1 MDTKFEITLF
11 HLDDNIISES
21 IFPIPMICLFIGSS
35 GSGKTNLLSNIIIKY
50 WIPFENLY
58 IFTKNIKQL
67 IYEKMK
73 NVFDGVDDVETYI
86 SNEEIVSVDD
96 CESDSL
102 VVFDDYV
109 LDKQD
114 RIKDY
119 FIRSRSKNISCIYI
133 RQNYSLLDLKA
144 IRTNCNFLIIFK
156 QSGFYIGR
164 IWKDFLSNDIA
175 FDKFKSLC
183 STCWKNKFGFISID
197 LTDTFIIDLKKYEF
211 RY

>member
-1 MDTKFEITLF
+1 MDKKYEITLF

-21 IFPIPMICLFIGSS
+21 IFPIPMRCLIIGSS

-58 IFTKNIKQL
+58 IFTKNIKQP

-102 VVFDDYV
+102 VVFDDYI

-119 FIRSRSKNISCIYI
+119 FVRSRSKNISCIYI
-133 RQNYSLLDLKA
+133 SQNYSLLDLKA

-156 QSGFYIGR
+156 QSDFYIRR

-197 LTDTFIIDLKKYEF
+197 LTDICIYNRFKKI
-211 RY
+211 